1 MGKAK
6 LSKNK
11 IKWNLI
17 GLLTAVFFHGT
28 YDFFL
33 FINFIPGIYIGAF
46 VSLTIGIV
54 LSKKAIKAHQKN
66 SFFKKPNV

>member
-6 LSKNK
+6 FSNQK

-17 GLLTAVFFHGT
+17 GLITAILFHGA

-33 FINFIPGIYIGAF
+33 FIHFIPGIYIGAF
-46 VSLTIGIV
+46 VSLALGIY
-54 LSKKAIKAHQKN
+54 LSKKAIKLHQEN
-66 SFFKKPNV
+66 SFFKT